1 MRRFYLIFSCF
12 IISQLLIGQSDLI
25 LIWDKKSG
33 KESTLN
39 EGDDVRVVTK
49 GRAIF
54 KGELNKIFYD
64 SSLNSTMLKI
74 NNTTIPYDAVKSIKK
89 IVKASIVNESE
100 SLFLRDSLLIRD
112 KKSGKE
118 STLNEGDD
126 IRVVTKGKN
135 IYKGKLNEILYDSS
149 LNCTMI
155 KINNTT
161 IPIEAVK
168 YITYNDEFYKSKLA
182 AGGLFST
189 LGPLVGFW
197 SLYKTYYGSGGLYDA
212 LYLIPAAISG
222 VISVSGIILLGTT
235 PNKYKY
241 GIEVREAKGG

>member
-1 MRRFYLIFSCF
+1 MIRFYLIFSCF
-12 IISQLLIGQSDLI
+12 LISQLLIGQSDLI
-25 LIWDKKSG
+25 
-33 KESTLN
+33 
-39 EGDDVRVVTK
+39 VTW
-49 GRAIF
+49 
-54 KGELNKIFYD
+54 
-64 SSLNSTMLKI
+64 
-74 NNTTIPYDAVKSIKK
+74 
-89 IVKASIVNESE
+89 
-100 SLFLRDSLLIRD
+100 D

-126 IRVVTKGKN
+126 IRVVTKGRAIFKGKLNKIFYDSALNSTMLKIDNTTIPYDAVKSIKKSVKASIVNESKSLLIRNKKSGKESTLNEGDDIRVVTKGRN

-149 LNCTMI
+149 LYSTMI

-168 YITYNDEFYKSKLA
+168 YITYNNEFYKSKLA
-182 AGGLFST
+182 AGRLFST

-197 SLYKTYYGSGGLYDA
+197 SLYKIYYGSGGFYDA

-235 PNKYKY
+235 PYKYKY
-241 GIEVREAKGG
+241 GIEVKKVNEETP

>member
-1 MRRFYLIFSCF
+1 MIRFYLIFSCF
-12 IISQLLIGQSDLI
+12 LISQLLIGQSDLI
-25 LIWDKKSG
+25 VIW
-33 KESTLN
+33 
-39 EGDDVRVVTK
+39 
-49 GRAIF
+49 
-54 KGELNKIFYD
+54 
-64 SSLNSTMLKI
+64 
-74 NNTTIPYDAVKSIKK
+74 
-89 IVKASIVNESE
+89 
-100 SLFLRDSLLIRD
+100 D

-126 IRVVTKGKN
+126 IRVVTKGRAIFKGKLNKIFYDSALNSTMLKIDNTTIPYDAVKSIKKSVKASIVNESKSLLIRNKKSGKESTLNEGDDIRVVTKGRN

-149 LNCTMI
+149 LYSTMI

-168 YITYNDEFYKSKLA
+168 YITYNNEFYKSKLA
-182 AGGLFST
+182 AGRLFST

-197 SLYKTYYGSGGLYDA
+197 SLYKIYYGSGGFYDA

-235 PNKYKY
+235 PYKYKY
-241 GIEVREAKGG
+241 GIEVKKAKGG